1 MTRDR
6 SQVVGMVLAALWLV
20 GFTLVDLSAPDT
32 VVLSPL
38 FALAPLI
45 AAAVLPGAPTAV
57 FAVLAVLLSIG
68 AGWWDNA
75 WDEPQQMVRVVD
87 VALVS
92 FVAVIVAIVR
102 VGRER
107 RHERVSAIAEVAQR
121 TILPLLPRQVG
132 DVGVGV
138 RYLSAAQDAV
148 VGGDLYDC
156 YHSDAHV
163 RFLIGDVRGKGI
175 AAVEQAARVI
185 RAFRQAAATQ
195 STLAGVAEEM
205 SLYLQGFFDDEEF
218 VTALLVDTTEEG
230 RLTLVS
236 CGHPP
241 PLLVRPD
248 GSSTFFDL
256 PAGLPLGL
264 GESYESRTAPWD
276 VGSRLLMYTDGV
288 SEARDR
294 EGVFL
299 PVPSLAP
306 VLKDGRVD
314 EALDAVLDTVREHVP
329 GGRLNDDLAVVLLV
343 RGAAA
348 EAAPTDPTELAQLGL
363 DSRHDLSIEQSRPA
377 R

>member
-1 MTRDR
+1 
-6 SQVVGMVLAALWLV
+6 VGAVLAVLWLV
-20 GFTLVDLSAPDT
+20 CFTLVDLSAPDT

-45 AAAVLPGAPTAV
+45 AAAVLPGAPTAA
-57 FAVLAVLLSIG
+57 FAVVAVLLAIA

-75 WDEPQQMVRVVD
+75 WGEAQQVVRVLD

-121 TILPLLPRQVG
+121 TILPVLPRQVG

-156 YHSDAHV
+156 YHSDTHV

-195 STLAGVAEEM
+195 ATLSGVAQEM
-205 SLYLQGFFDDEEF
+205 SAYLEGFFDDEEF
-218 VTALLVDTTEEG
+218 VTALLVDTTDQG
-230 RLTLVS
+230 LLTLVS

-241 PLLVRPD
+241 PLLVRP
-248 GSSTFFDL
+248 GGASAFVDL

-264 GESYESRTAPWD
+264 GESYESRTVPWP

-306 VLKDGRVD
+306 ALRVGQVD
-314 EALDAVLDTVREHVP
+314 EALDGVLDTVRRHVP
-329 GGRLNDDLAVVLLV
+329 DGRLNDDLAVVLLE
-343 RGAAA
+343 RGTAA
-348 EAAPTDPTELAQLGL
+348 EAAPTDPIELAQLGL
-363 DSRHDLSIEQSRPA
+363 DGPRSSPSEHNHDAP
-377 R
+377 

>member
-1 MTRDR
+1 MTRDK
-6 SQVVGMVLAALWLV
+6 SQVVGAALATLWLV
-20 GFTLVDLSAPDT
+20 SFTLVDLLAPDT
-32 VVLSPL
+32 AVLSPL

-45 AAAVLPGAPTAV
+45 ASAVLPGGPTAV
-57 FAVLAVLLSIG
+57 FAALAVLLSVG
-68 AGWWDNA
+68 SGWWNDA
-75 WDEPQQMVRVVD
+75 WGEPQQLVRVLD
-87 VALVS
+87 VTLVS
-92 FVAVIVAIVR
+92 LAAVIVAVVR
-102 VGRER
+102 VRREH

-121 TILPLLPRQVG
+121 TILPVLPRQVG
-132 DVGVGV
+132 EVEVGV

-163 RFLIGDVRGKGI
+163 RFLVGDVRGKGI

-185 RAFRQAAATQ
+185 RAFRQAAATHV
-195 STLAGVAEEM
+195 TLAGVAQEM
-205 SLYLQGFFDDEEF
+205 SLYLERFFDDEEF
-218 VTALLVDTTEEG
+218 VTALLVDTTDRG

-248 GSSTFFDL
+248 GSALFVDL

-264 GESYESRTAPWD
+264 GESYESRTVGWD

-294 EGVFL
+294 AGTFL
-299 PVPSLAP
+299 PVPSLAG
-306 VLKDGRVD
+306 VLRSGRVD
-314 EALDAVLDTVREHVP
+314 EALDGVLDTVRRYVP
-329 GGRLNDDLAVVLLV
+329 GGRLNDDLAVVLLE
-343 RGAAA
+343 RETAA

-363 DSRHDLSIEQSRPA
+363 EGPDGSEPA
-377 R
+377 TSSDVG